1 MLYPP
6 SYRKSRS
13 RIVRYCAYSCLQ
25 GFFDD
30 FCISTLRMNDIS
42 VCDIP
47 CNLAPP
53 CRDQNHFYLSERV
66 YRVISSCISNDSVF
80 FTCRMRPQCWN
91 FSLWHD

>member
-1 MLYPP
+1 MLCPP

-47 CNLAPP
+47 CNLAP
-53 CRDQNHFYLSERV
+53 RLNTLAV
-66 YRVISSCISNDSVF
+66 VIRTIFIYQSVCIE
-80 FTCRMRPQCWN
+80 
-91 FSLWHD
+91 

>member
-1 MLYPP
+1 MLCPP

-13 RIVRYCAYSCLQ
+13 RIVRYCACSCLQ

-47 CNLAPP
+47 CNLAP
-53 CRDQNHFYLSERV
+53 RLNTLAVVTRTIFIHQSV
-66 YRVISSCISNDSVF
+66 CIE
-80 FTCRMRPQCWN
+80 
-91 FSLWHD
+91 